1 MASEREFGMGL
12 MGGRSWCRGSS
23 SDSIASSL
31 GGSIVSVS
39 IFVRMRFGRFS
50 GVAFVVWGHG
60 TTPTRNSYYS
70 F

>member
-50 GVAFVVWGHG
+50 GVDWVVWG
-60 TTPTRNSYYS
+60 RYNSD
-70 F
+70 